1 MSKPLTAAE
10 KSLLLR
16 LARAVVTAGAHG
28 EPLPEPAAL
37 GPLTASLQE
46 NRGAFV
52 TLHLVTPHHGC
63 QLRGCIGYIED
74 VKPLADAIV
83 DNALSA
89 AFKDPRFTPVTD
101 DELEDLE
108 IEISALTPLRAVG
121 SWRDIQ
127 VPRHGV
133 VLTRGTS
140 KSVFLPQVAEE
151 QGWDRD
157 TLLSHLALKAGLS
170 PDAWREGAAF
180 QVFEADVFSEKEL
193 A

>member
-1 MSKPLTAAE
+1 MSMSLTADE
-10 KSLLLR
+10 KRTLLE
-16 LARAVVTAGAHG
+16 LARATITAKANG
-28 EPLPEPAAL
+28 EALPAPPPSTPALAE
-37 GPLTASLQE
+37 T
-46 NRGAFV
+46 RGAFV
-52 TLHLVTPHHGC
+52 TLHSNGR
-63 QLRGCIGYIED
+63 LRGCIGYIEG
-74 VKPLADAIV
+74 VRPLAEAIV

-89 AFKDPRFTPVTD
+89 AFRDPRFEPVVA
-101 DELEDLE
+101 DEVAGLE

-133 VLTRGTS
+133 ALTRGPR
-140 KSVFLPQVAEE
+140 KAVFLPQVAAEE
-151 QGWDRD
+151 GWDRD
-157 TLLSHLALKAGLS
+157 TMLAHLAMKAGLP